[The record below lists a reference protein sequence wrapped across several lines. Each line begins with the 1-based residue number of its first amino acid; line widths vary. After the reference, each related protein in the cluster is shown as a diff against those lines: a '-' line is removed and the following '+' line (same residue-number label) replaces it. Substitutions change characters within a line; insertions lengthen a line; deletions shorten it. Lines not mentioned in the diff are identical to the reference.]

1 MINKRGQSMFE
12 LLVAVFVIAISL
24 VAILG
29 LVTGAIGNTTFSK
42 ERTQANKFTQEAAEW
57 LRSERDTNWLTFK
70 GKGDADGNKYC
81 LPDLMYWPTA
91 TTGTCGATIPNTNF
105 TREAI
110 LIYNSSDPDI
120 VEARIITSWTDSS
133 GKHDSTVVTYFTNW
147 RTR

>member
-1 MINKRGQSMFE
+1 MKNSKGQSMFE

-42 ERTQANKFTQEAAEW
+42 ERTQANKFTQEAVEW
-57 LRSERDTNWLTFK
+57 LRSERDSNWLTFK
-70 GKGDADGNKYC
+70 NKGGADGNKYC
-81 LPDLMYWPTA
+81 LPNLMYWPTA
-91 TTGTCGATIPNTNF
+91 TTGTCGAFIPNTNF

-110 LIYNSSDPDI
+110 LTYSSSDPDI
-120 VEARIITSWTDSS
+120 VEARVITSWSDSS
-133 GKHDSTVVTYFTNW
+133 GKHDSTVITYFTNW